1 MSELRCGSTGTGFAL
16 FLGLGIA
23 ARSSEGGGVEEAVL
37 SPELSQLVK
46 VRLDAADAE
55 HTPHADV
62 DAEDAAD
69 AADVEL
75 DNGFWKFWIM
85 PGCLLVLGLRR
96 AERAAEAMA
105 WLPVL
110 LLPAAIKMN
119 AASSLSCRWWNDKVQ

>member
-1 MSELRCGSTGTGFAL
+1 MSELRCGSTGAGFAL
-16 FLGLGIA
+16 FLVLGIA

-62 DAEDAAD
+62 DAKD

-110 LLPAAIKMN
+110 LLPAAIRMD
-119 AASSLSCRWWNDKVQ
+119 AASSLGCRWWNDKVQ